1 MTAGDSENSVESS
14 ERPLPNEHAQ
24 SLWKIP
30 AFVAVR
36 RIGMTVKA
44 YPDDGYF
51 SPGGSSKL

>member
-1 MTAGDSENSVESS
+1 MTAGDGGNAMGSS